1 MLSVGHLLGKEGVSL
16 VDSHAQEVV
25 ALQNTLDFVDA
36 QINQHT
42 SNLGG
47 FVTLKMMH
55 KVVNCGSDLL
65 LVVWVLVGNSL
76 DDLEGLL
83 EVGLLNAG
91 WLLVS
96 WLHHWG
102 THLLRS
108 SDLLHRLSHVLTHR
122 HVWLHVLSHWHVLLR
137 SALRAIVLALVVVWF
152 LTTIEVARALL
163 SLVLTITTLRALSL
177 CAGCTSLLGQ
187 QMLWKLLK

>member
-1 MLSVGHLLGKEGVSL
+1 M
-16 VDSHAQEVV
+16 
-25 ALQNTLDFVDA
+25 
-36 QINQHT
+36 
-42 SNLGG
+42 
-47 FVTLKMMH
+47 
-55 KVVNCGSDLL
+55 

-102 THLLRS
+102 TTHLLRS
-108 SDLLHRLSHVLTHR
+108 SDLLHRLSHVLTHW

-137 SALRAIVLALVVVWF
+137 SALRAIVLALVVVWL
-152 LTTIEVARALL
+152 LTTVEVARALL
-163 SLVLTITTLRALSL
+163 SLVLAVTTLGALSL
-177 CAGCTSLLGQ
+177 CAGSTSLLGK
-187 QMLWKLLK
+187 QMWLVLK